1 MSKVIK
7 NGRSKKY
14 TIDGKKLA
22 KVLEKKGLVPR
33 DLSAALA
40 FHPGYLGKCIRTNT
54 IGEHAIGMLM
64 NYGIAPSKYDAEILT
79 KEKTVG
85 DIFESLPEET
95 KNEVYSEVGKA
106 IEEAEAGS
114 LKDISKNPCKRC
126 ALRDKETNG
135 PSDCSTCKSCN
146 FNPNKA
152 HPIDRT
158 SGKYQ
163 WDEEK
168 SPVEQA
174 MEEPGVVKLEFTI
187 DIVKLKAIVKQAVKE
202 AYEEL

>member
-14 TIDGKKLA
+14 TINGKKLA
-22 KVLEKKGLVPR
+22 KALEKKGLVPR
-33 DLSAALA
+33 ELSAALA

-85 DIFESLPEET
+85 DIFDSLPEET
-95 KNEVYSEVGKA
+95 KEEVYSEVEEA
-106 IEEAEAGS
+106 IEESE
-114 LKDISKNPCKRC
+114 
-126 ALRDKETNG
+126 
-135 PSDCSTCKSCN
+135 
-146 FNPNKA
+146 KA
-152 HPIDRT
+152 
-158 SGKYQ
+158 
-163 WDEEK
+163 
-168 SPVEQA
+168 PVEKA
-174 MEEPGVVKLEFTI
+174 LEEPGVVKIELTL
-187 DIVKLKAIVKQAVKE
+187 DMVKLKAIVKQAVKE

>member
-14 TIDGKKLA
+14 NINGKKLA
-22 KVLEKKGLVPR
+22 KALEKKGLVPR
-33 DLSAALA
+33 ELSAALG

-64 NYGIAPSKYDAEILT
+64 MNYGITPSKYDAEIMV

-85 DIFESLPEET
+85 DIFDSLPEEA
-95 KNEVYSEVGKA
+95 KEEAYSKVGKA
-106 IEEAEAGS
+106 IEEAEKLEQVRIKPDGS
-114 LKDISKNPCKRC
+114 HRVVHPLNRNSGRYPWGETDESPAEK
-126 ALRDKETNG
+126 AL
-135 PSDCSTCKSCN
+135 S
-146 FNPNKA
+146 
-152 HPIDRT
+152 
-158 SGKYQ
+158 
-163 WDEEK
+163 
-168 SPVEQA
+168 
-174 MEEPGVVKLEFTI
+174 EPGVVKLEFTI

>member
-14 TIDGKKLA
+14 AIDGKKLA
-22 KVLEKKGLVPR
+22 KALEKKGLVPSH
-33 DLSAALA
+33 LSAALA

-64 NYGIAPSKYDAEILT
+64 NYGISPSKYDAEILT

-85 DIFESLPEET
+85 DIFESLPEEA
-95 KNEVYSEVGKA
+95 KEEVYSEVEKA
-106 IEEAEAGS
+106 IEEA
-114 LKDISKNPCKRC
+114 DPCKRC
-126 ALRDKETNG
+126 ALRDKETDE
-135 PSDCSTCKSCN
+135 PSDCPTCKRCCTDRN
-146 FNPNKA
+146 VV
-152 HPIDRT
+152 HPLNRT
-158 SGKYQ
+158 SGRYP
-163 WDEEK
+163 WGEEK
-168 SPVEQA
+168 SPAEKA

-202 AYEEL
+202 AYDEI